1 MYKGYNTN
9 QLSSEANLTYD
20 IPITHESRII
30 SLFVNSIPGQ
40 VLMGRDLTLLACTF
54 IQLHS

>member
-20 IPITHESRII
+20 IPITHEARMI
-30 SLFVNSIPGQ
+30 SIFDYGLYP
-40 VLMGRDLTLLACTF
+40 
-54 IQLHS
+54 